1 MGYRLSELA
10 DRCDGKIQGNPDI
23 MIDGVATLAKAG
35 SEHIAFLS
43 DTKHQKYLDSTQA
56 GAVILRQH
64 DVTDFSGNA
73 IICDNPHLA
82 FALIANLFDSYV
94 SDIEPGIHSTAC
106 IDKDANVAA
115 TATIASHVV
124 IEAGA
129 VIADGVKIGPGCH
142 IEKDVR
148 IGSHTHLYAHVVVR
162 HHCEIGDNCIVHPG
176 AVIGSDGFG
185 YAKDGS
191 QWCKV
196 PQLGRVI
203 IGNEVEIGSN
213 TTIDRGALD
222 DTIIGDRVKL
232 DNLIQVAHNVTIGDD
247 TIIAACVGIAGST
260 TIGKRC
266 AIGGQA
272 GILGHKYIVD
282 DVQIAAKSLVTNSIK
297 KPGIYA
303 SNIKAIDLNKW
314 QKNVAR
320 LYDLDEMAKRLR
332 QLEQTIK
339 LLSRE

>member
-1 MGYRLSELA
+1 MGYRLAELA
-10 DRCDGKIQGNPDI
+10 DRCGGKLQGNPDVI
-23 MIDGVATLAKAG
+23 INGVATLAKAG
-35 SEHIAFLS
+35 SGHIAFLS

-56 GAVILRQH
+56 GAVILRQL
-64 DVTDFSGNA
+64 DIADFSGNV

-82 FALIANLFDSYV
+82 FALIAKLFDTYAY
-94 SDIEPGIHSTAC
+94 DGKPGIHPTAC
-106 IDKDANVAA
+106 VDENADVASSA
-115 TATIASHVV
+115 AIAPHVV
-124 IEAGA
+124 IEAG
-129 VIADGVKIGPGCH
+129 VKIADGVKIGPGCH
-142 IEKDVR
+142 IEKAVQ
-148 IGSHTHLYAHVVVR
+148 IGRNSRLYAHVVVR
-162 HHCEIGDNCIVHPG
+162 HHCVIGDNCIVHPG

-185 YAKDGS
+185 YAKDGD

-203 IGNEVEIGSN
+203 IGNDVEIGSN

-222 DTIIGDRVKL
+222 DTVIGDRVKL

-272 GILGHKYIVD
+272 GILGHKSIVD

-297 KPGIYA
+297 QPGIYA
-303 SNIKAIDLNKW
+303 SNIKAIELNKW

-332 QLEQTIK
+332 QLEQTVK